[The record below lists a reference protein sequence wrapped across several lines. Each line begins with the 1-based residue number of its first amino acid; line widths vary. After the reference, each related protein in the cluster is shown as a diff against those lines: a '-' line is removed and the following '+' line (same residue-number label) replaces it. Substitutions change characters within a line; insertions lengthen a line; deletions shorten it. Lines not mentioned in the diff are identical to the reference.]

1 MNWGNFDA
9 TYDWAGQRRWSG
21 GEGGVATGAEYYM
34 AYNHKRE
41 WTVSTTRNNGSCWS
55 ANAIHYVYDEA
66 SQLIGEYKSNGTPIV
81 EYVWKGDVPVA
92 AIYGTVAAP
101 KIYYYIVT
109 DA

>member
-1 MNWGNFDA
+1 
-9 TYDWAGQRRWSG
+9 
-21 GEGGVATGAEYYM
+21 M